1 MIDEQTT
8 VYVCENN
15 ICKLRTG
22 DLEQVKQLVSDVKK
36 YSLVSDQAPQ

>member
-15 ICKLRTG
+15 ICRLPTG
-22 DLEQVKQLVSDVKK
+22 DLEEVKRLVSAVKK
-36 YSLVSDQAPQ
+36 YSLVSNQVPQ